1 MIKFLSSALFCK
13 VYLYFISFFKIS
25 DGIDDIS
32 FHRAVHFFR
41 NHMEINYLSV
51 YDQVEHDTGKAILI
65 EICDK
70 TLIRLGDAGSL
81 CFFLY
86 DTVQQI
92 VRQMKE
98 ICFDL
103 LPAYRVIDIH
113 NKWFILEHCLKNLLQ
128 AFLPCLIRFLPLQRL
143 RRILQARPFDKIVDI
158 LKMIIKRHPADAA
171 VCRQI
176 VDRNF
181 VQRLFQKQLF

>member
-1 MIKFLSSALFCK
+1 
-13 VYLYFISFFKIS
+13 
-25 DGIDDIS
+25 
-32 FHRAVHFFR
+32 
-41 NHMEINYLSV
+41 
-51 YDQVEHDTGKAILI
+51 
-65 EICDK
+65 
-70 TLIRLGDAGSL
+70 
-81 CFFLY
+81 
-86 DTVQQI
+86 
-92 VRQMKE
+92 MKE